1 MDNESSRIESEANVS
16 AYLAKLRYALE
27 NNAALDFQQ
36 ERRVDEARDI
46 QYTNRYTVAELF
58 PDEDPQEVLREELR
72 TLKTKDYLRTVK
84 DLRFP
89 KRSDM
94 WEFGKVYRRS
104 DESTEVYIKIRVE
117 LLDARLSGNHTVFV
131 MSFHRA
137 EKPFEREHFPY
148 CLT

>member
-58 PDEDPQEVLREELR
+58 PDEDPQEVL
-72 TLKTKDYLRTVK
+72 
-84 DLRFP
+84 
-89 KRSDM
+89 
-94 WEFGKVYRRS
+94 GK
-104 DESTEVYIKIRVE
+104 
-117 LLDARLSGNHTVFV
+117 N
-131 MSFHRA
+131 
-137 EKPFEREHFPY
+137 
-148 CLT
+148 